1 MSTNLSQTDLILNTD
16 GSVYHLYLQPEDIG
30 QTIIL
35 VGDPE
40 RVPMVSDHFDTIDI
54 RKSNREFVT
63 HTGMISNQRLSVV
76 STGIGTDNIDIVLNE
91 LDALVNID
99 LAARMIKKQLTSL
112 KLIRIG
118 TSGAIHE
125 DTPVDSMLI
134 SSHGFGLDGLM
145 NFYDYEPDVI
155 TEELLDQIDG
165 QLGIYGVHPY
175 LFKAPGTLFEKFTPH
190 FSSGITATCSGFYGP
205 QGRNVR
211 ATAMYDDLLIRMAE
225 LSLDDDLR
233 ITNFEMETAGIYGLA
248 TILGHEAISVNAI
261 VANRAKHTFSKN
273 ASETIEFTIKKTLEV
288 IMS

>member
-1 MSTNLSQTDLILNTD
+1 MSTNLSETDLILNPD
-16 GSVYHLYLQPEDIG
+16 GSVYHLHLLPEDIA

-40 RVPMVSDHFDTIDI
+40 RIPMVSAHFDNVEI
-54 RKSNREFVT
+54 RKSKREFVT
-63 HTGMISNQRLSVV
+63 HTGMIGNQRLSVV

-99 LAARMIKKQLTSL
+99 LADRTIKKQLTSL

-118 TSGAIHE
+118 TSGAIHK

-145 NFYDYEPDVI
+145 NFYDCEPDLK
-155 TEELLDQIDG
+155 TEELLDQIDE

-175 LFKAPGTLFEKFTPH
+175 LFKAPGKLFEKFTPH
-190 FSSGITATCSGFYGP
+190 FNSGITATCSGFYGP

-211 ATAMYDDLLIRMAE
+211 ATAMYDDLLIRMTE
-225 LSLDDDLR
+225 LSLNDDLR

-261 VANRAKHTFSKN
+261 VANRAKNTFSKR
-273 ASETIEFTIKKTLEV
+273 ASETIEVTIKKTLEV
-288 IMS
+288 IVG